1 MPLFNSPEREARKA
15 ERKRMF
21 AEEEE
26 RAQARRRE
34 ERAQAVKAAQEA
46 PLREKRERHLRTG
59 YRQSDGRVNDKGG
72 YGVTVHDD
80 GPVSIGDREIGDYLE
95 TRLAGLHAEL
105 ETLES
110 ARTRVTATRLVALGI
125 LAFAVPK
132 RDPRRAL
139 VLTGPGGFEAVI
151 VVDGSDEVHLRQW
164 VAWLNRQG
172 ALAAERE
179 SAG

>member
-15 ERKRMF
+15 ERERMF

-26 RAQARRRE
+26 RARIRRRE

-46 PLREKRERHLRTG
+46 PLRERRERHARTG
-59 YRQSDGRVNDKGG
+59 YGQNAGRINDKGG

-80 GPVSIGDREIGDYLE
+80 GRVTIGDPDIGDYQE
-95 TRLAGLHAEL
+95 TRLPGLHAEL

-110 ARTRVTATRLVALGI
+110 ARTRVTATRLIALGV

-132 RDPRRAL
+132 RDRRRVL
-139 VLTGPGGFEAVI
+139 VLTGPSGFEAVI
-151 VVDGSDEVHLRQW
+151 VVDATDEVHLRQW

-172 ALAAERE
+172 ARAA
-179 SAG
+179 AGEK

>member
-1 MPLFNSPEREARKA
+1 MPMFNSPEREARKA

-21 AEEEE
+21 AEEEQ
-26 RAQARRRE
+26 RAQARQRE

-46 PLREKRERHLRTG
+46 PLREKHERHARIG
-59 YRQSDGRVNDKGG
+59 YGQNAGRVNDKGG

-80 GPVSIGDREIGDYLE
+80 GRVTIGDPTIGDYQE
-95 TRLAGLHAEL
+95 TRLPGLHAEL

-110 ARTRVTATRLVALGI
+110 AQSRVTATRLLALGV

-132 RDPRRAL
+132 RDRRRIM
-139 VLTGPGGFEAVI
+139 VLTAPEGFEAV
-151 VVDGSDEVHLRQW
+151 VLVDATDEVHLRQW

-172 ALAAERE
+172 AQAAERVDE
-179 SAG
+179 